1 VTALHAVPDLPD
13 ADLDALEQAVDNG
26 LATAI
31 DALAAL
37 RRRQAHTDRGYGT
50 WGEYLVARFGDALRR
65 LRLDREDHLA
75 VVDYLAR
82 PHGEDGRPT
91 PVRQIADALGIAV
104 NTVQGHREALGLRV
118 VKDKPEPPPAPEGK
132 VWQQAAE
139 HLARAGDRGLTLLEL
154 AGKASWSE
162 GKASG
167 ALSYLWARYAA
178 DKSDQI
184 RARQTAYVL
193 TDIGYVTKRWQQ

>member
-1 VTALHAVPDLPD
+1 MTGLHAVPDLPD

-37 RRRQAHTDRGYGT
+37 RRRNAHTDRGYGT

-82 PHGEDGRPT
+82 PHGEDGKPT

-118 VKDKPEPPPAPEGK
+118 AKDRPEPLPAPSGK
-132 VWQQAAE
+132 RYQQAAE
-139 HLARAGDRGLTLLEL
+139 YLRRAGDRGLTLVEL
-154 AGKASWSE
+154 AKVSGWTE
-162 GKASG
+162 GAASG
-167 ALSYLWARYAA
+167 
-178 DKSDQI
+178 
-184 RARQTAYVL
+184 VL
-193 TDIGYVTKRWQQ
+193 TDVRRRGLAQRTEDRRAGQRVHYATEAGQ

>member
-1 VTALHAVPDLPD
+1 VTALHLVPAAD
-13 ADLDALEQAVDNG
+13 AELDALEQAVDTG

-37 RRRQAHTDRGYGT
+37 RRRQAHVDRGYQT

-82 PHGEDGRPT
+82 PHGEDGKPT

-118 VKDKPEPPPAPEGK
+118 VKDRPEPLPAPAGK
-132 VWQQAAE
+132 VWQQTAE
-139 HLARAGDRGLTLLEL
+139 HLRRAGDRGLTLVEL
-154 AGKASWSE
+154 AARAGWTE

-167 ALSYLWARYAA
+167 ALSDVRRRGLAVRTE
-178 DKSDQI
+178 DR
-184 RARQTAYVL
+184 RAGQRVHLATEA
-193 TDIGYVTKRWQQ
+193 QQ

>member
-1 VTALHAVPDLPD
+1 MTALHAVPDLPD

-37 RRRQAHTDRGYGT
+37 RHRQAHTDRGYGT

-118 VKDKPEPPPAPEGK
+118 VKDRPEPLPAPVGK
-132 VWQQAAE
+132 VYQQAAE
-139 HLARAGDRGLTLLEL
+139 YLRRAGDRGLTRVEL
-154 AGKASWSE
+154 ADRTGWRDGKC
-162 GKASG
+162 GG
-167 ALSYLWARYAA
+167 ALDYTVDKGVGAKTDRWRDAQRVFVWAEP
-178 DKSDQI
+178 
-184 RARQTAYVL
+184 TA
-193 TDIGYVTKRWQQ
+193 

>member
-37 RRRQAHTDRGYGT
+37 RRRQA
-50 WGEYLVARFGDALRR
+50 
-65 LRLDREDHLA
+65 
-75 VVDYLAR
+75 
-82 PHGEDGRPT
+82 
-91 PVRQIADALGIAV
+91 
-104 NTVQGHREALGLRV
+104 
-118 VKDKPEPPPAPEGK
+118 
-132 VWQQAAE
+132 
-139 HLARAGDRGLTLLEL
+139 
-154 AGKASWSE
+154 
-162 GKASG
+162 
-167 ALSYLWARYAA
+167 A

-193 TDIGYVTKRWQQ
+193 TDTGYVTKRWQQ

>member
-1 VTALHAVPDLPD
+1 VTVLRAVPDLPD
-13 ADLDALEQAVDNG
+13 ADLDALEQAVDTG

-82 PHGEDGRPT
+82 PHGEDGKPT

-118 VKDKPEPPPAPEGK
+118 VKDRPEPLPAPSGK
-132 VWQQAAE
+132 RYQQAAE
-139 HLARAGDRGLTLLEL
+139 YLRRAGDRGLTLVEL
-154 AGKASWSE
+154 AKVSGWTE
-162 GKASG
+162 GAASG
-167 ALSYLWARYAA
+167 VLSDVRRRGLATRTE
-178 DKSDQI
+178 DR
-184 RARQTAYVL
+184 RAGQRVHFATQEEE
-193 TDIGYVTKRWQQ
+193 

>member
-1 VTALHAVPDLPD
+1 VTGLHAVPDLPD
-13 ADLDALEQAVDNG
+13 ADLDALEHAVDNG

-37 RRRQAHTDRGYGT
+37 RRRNAHTDRGYGT

-118 VKDKPEPPPAPEGK
+118 VKDRPEPLPAPAGK
-132 VWQQAAE
+132 VYQQAAE
-139 HLARAGDRGLTLLEL
+139 YLRRAGDRGLTLVEL
-154 AGKASWSE
+154 AAVAKWTE

-167 ALSYLWARYAA
+167 ALSDVCRRGLATRSEDKRANQRIHYATGVG
-178 DKSDQI
+178 Q
-184 RARQTAYVL
+184 
-193 TDIGYVTKRWQQ
+193 